1 MQKQNNM
8 RKTTEI
14 GGFRIILKKKEIRVE
29 TLTKDWAMIF
39 KEGTTWYSSL
49 NYHLGTDLENVEM
62 LLTLAYSNQLMLSDM
77 DFLKKYGKLV
87 TDKVNK
93 KVKNKDKD
101 SEKIIMMVE
110 KLKEGVL

>member
-1 MQKQNNM
+1 M
-8 RKTTEI
+8 RKTKEI

-39 KEGTTWYSSL
+39 KEGTMWYSSL
-49 NYHLGTDLENVEM
+49 NYHLGTDLENVKM

-93 KVKNKDKD
+93 KVINKDKD